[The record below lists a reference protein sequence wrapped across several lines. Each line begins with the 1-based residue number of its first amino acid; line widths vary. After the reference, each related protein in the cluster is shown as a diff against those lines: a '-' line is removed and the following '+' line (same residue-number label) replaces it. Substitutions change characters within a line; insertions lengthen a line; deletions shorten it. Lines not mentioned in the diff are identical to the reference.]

1 MKKIIGII
9 LSICVLLT
17 AFSFNAFAADEVTA
31 EDPHKE
37 TREYTEAFNKQ
48 LSKGDITGDSK
59 VTTEDASEYLKVAAK
74 LKAPKENV
82 NYDYTGDGKVTT
94 ADARKALRVASGLEA
109 SVSDEEVFD
118 YFLNEINTVKSTM
131 PGFKRTATGTC
142 KSAKISVSGAP
153 LLLNSLNCKDKEY
166 VDFIR
171 DNEALLKD
179 KENPEEYDKMLEE
192 AKNLYNPQKES
203 KVVPAANRVQHI
215 NSYPVSGLSV
225 SCRLTFDDIESVSFK
240 TEGNYYLITITL
252 GDYKYDSKNPYPAA
266 PSQQSERKDIPYG
279 KVFNLLELSEA
290 DAKKLKQVDL
300 KDGKV
305 TLKIDSTTG
314 EIINADYFFK
324 ITTVLEDVSTAEG
337 VGGKVYNIV
346 MQTKMAYEFD
356 EFFDMTIKA

>member
-1 MKKIIGII
+1 MKKVFGVI
-9 LSICVLLT
+9 LSLCILLS
-17 AFSFNAFAADEVTA
+17 AFSVNVFAADEATT
-31 EDPHKE
+31 EDPHEE
-37 TREYTEAFNKQ
+37 TRAYTEAFNKQ
-48 LSKGDITGDSK
+48 LSKGDVTGDKK

-74 LKAPKENV
+74 LVAPKENV
-82 NYDYTGDGKVTT
+82 NYDYTGDGQVTT

-109 SVSDEEVFD
+109 SVSDEVVFD
-118 YFLNEINTVKSTM
+118 YFLNEINTVKTTT

-142 KSAKISVSGAP
+142 KSAKITVSGAP
-153 LLLNSLNCKDKEY
+153 LLVNSLNCKDKEY

-171 DNEALLKD
+171 DNESLLKD
-179 KENPEEYDKMLEE
+179 DSNPEEYDKMLKDAE
-192 AKNLYNPQKES
+192 NLYTPQTEA
-203 KVVPAANRVQHI
+203 KVVPAENRVQHI
-215 NSYPVSGLSV
+215 NNFPVSGLAV
-225 SCRLTFDDIESVSFK
+225 SCRLTIDDIESVAFK
-240 TEGNYYLITITL
+240 TEDKYYIITITL

-305 TLKIDSTTG
+305 TLKVDSTTG

-324 ITTVLEDVSTAEG
+324 ITTVLEDVSVIETSLKTYE
-337 VGGKVYNIV
+337 IV

-356 EFFDMTIKA
+356 EFFDMTIKE

>member
-1 MKKIIGII
+1 MKKVFGVI
-9 LSICVLLT
+9 LSLCILLS
-17 AFSFNAFAADEVTA
+17 AFSVNVFAADEVIA
-31 EDPHKE
+31 EDPHEE
-37 TREYTEAFNKQ
+37 TRAYTEAFNKQ
-48 LSKGDITGDSK
+48 LSKGDITGDKK

-74 LKAPKENV
+74 LVAPKENV

-109 SVSDEEVFD
+109 TVSDEDVFD
-118 YFLNEINTVKSTM
+118 YFLNEINTVKSAM
-131 PGFKRTATGTC
+131 LGFKRTATGTC
-142 KSAKISVSGAP
+142 KSAKITVSGAP
-153 LLLNSLNCKDKEY
+153 SLMGLNCKDKEY

-171 DNEALLKD
+171 DNESLLKD
-179 KENPEEYDKMLEE
+179 KDNPEEYEKMLEDAE
-192 AKNLYNPQKES
+192 NLYKPQTES
-203 KVVPAANRVQHI
+203 KVVPAENRVQHI
-215 NSYPVSGLSV
+215 NNFPVSGLAV
-225 SCRLTFDDIESVSFK
+225 SCRLTIDDIESVSFK
-240 TEGNYYLITITL
+240 TEDKYYIITITL

-305 TLKIDSTTG
+305 TLKVDSTTG

-324 ITTVLEDVSTAEG
+324 ITTVLEDVSVVE
-337 VGGKVYNIV
+337 VSKNLVYNIV

>member
-9 LSICVLLT
+9 LSVCVLLT
-17 AFSFNAFAADEVTA
+17 AFSFNVFAADEVTA

-48 LSKGDITGDSK
+48 LSKGDVTGDKK

-74 LKAPKENV
+74 LVASKENV

-109 SVSDEEVFD
+109 SVSDEAVFD
-118 YFLNEINTVKSTM
+118 YFLNEINTVKTTT

-142 KSAKISVSGAP
+142 KSAKITVSGAP
-153 LLLNSLNCKDKEY
+153 LIINGLNCKDKEY

-171 DNEALLKD
+171 DNESLLKD
-179 KENPEEYDKMLEE
+179 DSNPEEYDKMLKDAE
-192 AKNLYNPQKES
+192 NLYKPQTES
-203 KVVPAANRVQHI
+203 KVVPAENRVQHI
-215 NSYPVSGLSV
+215 NNFPVSGLAV
-225 SCRLTFDDIESVSFK
+225 SCRLTIDDIESVSFK
-240 TEGNYYLITITL
+240 TEDKYYIITITL

-305 TLKIDSTTG
+305 TLKVDSTTG

-324 ITTVLEDVSTAEG
+324 ITTVLEDVSVVETSLKTYE
-337 VGGKVYNIV
+337 IV

-356 EFFDMTIKA
+356 EFFDMTIKE

>member
-1 MKKIIGII
+1 IITVIDARI
-9 LSICVLLT
+9 ALL
-17 AFSFNAFAADEVTA
+17 ASVNIVTLTSEQKSA
-31 EDPHKE
+31 CDV
-37 TREYTEAFNKQ
+37 
-48 LSKGDITGDSK
+48 
-59 VTTEDASEYLKVAAK
+59 VTTGVDNGVI
-74 LKAPKENV
+74 
-82 NYDYTGDGKVTT
+82 TT

-109 SVSDEEVFD
+109 SISDEAVFD
-118 YFLNEINTVKSTM
+118 YFLNEINTVKTTT

-142 KSAKISVSGAP
+142 KSAKITVSGAP
-153 LLLNSLNCKDKEY
+153 SLMGLDCRDKEY

-171 DNEALLKD
+171 DSESLLKD
-179 KENPEEYDKMLEE
+179 DSNPEEYDKMLKDAE
-192 AKNLYNPQKES
+192 NLYTPQTES
-203 KVVPAANRVQHI
+203 KVVPAENRVQHI
-215 NSYPVSGLSV
+215 NKFPVSGLAV
-225 SCRLTFDDIESVSFK
+225 SCRLTIDDIESVSFK
-240 TEGNYYLITITL
+240 TEDKYYIITITL

-314 EIINADYFFK
+314 EIINSDFFFK

>member
-1 MKKIIGII
+1 MKKIAGII
-9 LSICVLLT
+9 LSLCILLS
-17 AFSFNAFAADEVTA
+17 ALSVNVFAADEATT

-48 LSKGDITGDSK
+48 LSKGDVTGDSK

-109 SVSDEEVFD
+109 SVSDEVVFD
-118 YFLNEINTVKSTM
+118 YFLNEINTVKTTT

-142 KSAKISVSGAP
+142 KSNRITVSGAGTM
-153 LLLNSLNCKDKEY
+153 NCKDQEY
-166 VDFIR
+166 VDYLK
-171 DNEALLKD
+171 DNEKLFRNAYPDDYDAMVKQA
-179 KENPEEYDKMLEE
+179 EE
-192 AKNLYNPQKES
+192 LYEPQTQS
-203 KVVPAANRVQHI
+203 KVVAAGNRVLHI
-215 NSYPVSGLSV
+215 NNFPVSGLAV
-225 SCRLTFDDIESVSFK
+225 SCRLTIDDIESVSFK
-240 TEGNYYLITITL
+240 TEDKYYIITITL

-266 PSQQSERKDIPYG
+266 PSQQSERKDLPYG
-279 KVFNLLELSEA
+279 KVFNLLELSEE

-305 TLKIDSTTG
+305 TLKVDSTTG

-324 ITTVLEDVSTAEG
+324 ITTVLEESQKQG
-337 VGGKVYNIV
+337 IFNIV
-346 MQTKMAYEFD
+346 MQMKMTYEFD